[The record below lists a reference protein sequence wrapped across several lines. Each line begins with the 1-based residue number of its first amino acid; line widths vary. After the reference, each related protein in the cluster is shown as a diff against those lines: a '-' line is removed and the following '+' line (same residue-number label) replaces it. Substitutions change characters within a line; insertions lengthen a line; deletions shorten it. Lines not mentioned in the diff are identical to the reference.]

1 MRFDVKI
8 NMGPERS
15 TALYGYSIESG
26 RLQAITGGYIASGQS
41 IERPACTYILLRRQH
56 TVVNEYD

>member
-41 IERPACTYILLRRQH
+41 IERPACTYILL
-56 TVVNEYD
+56 